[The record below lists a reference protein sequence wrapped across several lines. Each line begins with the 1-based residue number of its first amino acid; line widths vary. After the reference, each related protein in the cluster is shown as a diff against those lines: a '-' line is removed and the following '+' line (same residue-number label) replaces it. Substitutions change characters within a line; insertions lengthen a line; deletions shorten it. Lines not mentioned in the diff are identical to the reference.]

1 MCIRDSSSGGNVG
14 GVKIPVGPGY
24 QVPLA
29 HYVRE
34 HGHVPTSAV
43 GLITAAEQA
52 NAVVAEGRAD
62 AVMIGRES
70 LRNPHFPL
78 QAAIELGA
86 EIDYWP
92 AQYERARPR
101 S

>member
-1 MCIRDSSSGGNVG
+1 MFDISSGGNVL
-14 GVKIPVGPGY
+14 GVTIPIGPGY

-29 HYVRE
+29 HYIKD
-34 HGHVPTSAV
+34 HSHVPTTAV
-43 GLITAAEQA
+43 GLITEAELA
-52 NAVVAEGRAD
+52 NSVIEEKRAD
-62 AVMIGRES
+62 AVLIGRES

-92 AQYERARPR
+92 APYSRARV
-101 S
+101 SK